1 MAKDLT
7 ESRRTRYTRL
17 AMQDALVELLQ
28 DQPLGSITVKALCER
43 ADVNRSTFYAH
54 YTSIE
59 DLLHDIEDETMAWV
73 TAALDQLLAQ
83 PDSAGIEHVIERIC
97 QYIADNRKHLQVLM
111 SPKADIGFQQ
121 QLLGLIYS
129 RQTVAEQLQPAAND
143 PVEAQM
149 RMRFA
154 VSGSIGLLQYWLATD
169 LAASPVDPAALLKR
183 SHLCRDCKTGR
194 SVSKV
199 RGQRRAAH
207 PPQGGPA
214 NFFRRIQRELIANTT
229 VQSLKSG

>member
-143 PVEAQM
+143 PVEAQC
-149 RMRFA
+149 A
-154 VSGSIGLLQYWLATD
+154 CASPYP
-169 LAASPVDPAALLKR
+169 AASAYCNTGSPPTSQHLRNQWPTPFSPWACPSR
-183 SHLCRDCKTGR
+183 S
-194 SVSKV
+194 
-199 RGQRRAAH
+199 
-207 PPQGGPA
+207 
-214 NFFRRIQRELIANTT
+214 EL
-229 VQSLKSG
+229 VGMV

>member
-1 MAKDLT
+1 MSKELT

-121 QLLGLIYS
+121 QLLGFIYS
-129 RQTVAEQLQPAAND
+129 RHDVAEQLQPAATTQSRRRC
-143 PVEAQM
+143 AC
-149 RMRFA
+149 
-154 VSGSIGLLQYWLATD
+154 
-169 LAASPVDPAALLKR
+169 ASPCPAALGYCNTGSPPISRPLPNQCPTPSSPWACLSRSEYGDSVVVKR
-183 SHLCRDCKTGR
+183 AFDRHL
-194 SVSKV
+194 
-199 RGQRRAAH
+199 
-207 PPQGGPA
+207 P
-214 NFFRRIQRELIANTT
+214 L
-229 VQSLKSG
+229 

>member
-1 MAKDLT
+1 MAKELT
-7 ESRRTRYTRL
+7 ESRRTRYTQL

-97 QYIADNRKHLQVLM
+97 QYIADNRKHLRVLM

-129 RQTVAEQLQPAAND
+129 RQTVAEQLQPTAND

-169 LAASPVDPAALLKR
+169 LTASPESVAHTIFAMGMPAL
-183 SHLCRDCKTGR
+183 
-194 SVSKV
+194 
-199 RGQRRAAH
+199 Q
-207 PPQGGPA
+207 
-214 NFFRRIQRELIANTT
+214 
-229 VQSLKSG
+229 

>member
-1 MAKDLT
+1 MAKELT
-7 ESRRTRYTRL
+7 ESRRTRYTRR
-17 AMQDALVELLQ
+17 AMQDALIELLRN
-28 DQPLGSITVKALCER
+28 QPLGSITVKALCER

-54 YTSIE
+54 YASIE
-59 DLLHDIEDETMAWV
+59 ELLHDIEDETMAWV
-73 TAALDQLLAQ
+73 TTALEQLLAQ

-129 RQTVAEQLQPAAND
+129 QRGVGEQLQSSAGYPA
-143 PVEAQM
+143 EAQM

-169 LAASPVDPAALLKR
+169 LAALPNRCPTPSSPCVCLPRSEHGEFSELSEACGFISIARYSFACSPAAPTPAL
-183 SHLCRDCKTGR
+183 
-194 SVSKV
+194 
-199 RGQRRAAH
+199 AIAH
-207 PPQGGPA
+207 
-214 NFFRRIQRELIANTT
+214 
-229 VQSLKSG
+229 K

>member
-129 RQTVAEQLQPAAND
+129 RQTVAESVAIVLARKHGFSVDHINSAFVAGSGTGAA
-143 PVEAQM
+143 
-149 RMRFA
+149 A
-154 VSGSIGLLQYWLATD
+154 VASITVNFNGSPPTSQHLRNQWPTPF
-169 LAASPVDPAALLKR
+169 SPWACPSR
-183 SHLCRDCKTGR
+183 S
-194 SVSKV
+194 
-199 RGQRRAAH
+199 
-207 PPQGGPA
+207 
-214 NFFRRIQRELIANTT
+214 EL
-229 VQSLKSG
+229 VGMV

>member
-1 MAKDLT
+1 MAKELT

-121 QLLGLIYS
+121 QLS
-129 RQTVAEQLQPAAND
+129 QL
-143 PVEAQM
+143 
-149 RMRFA
+149 
-154 VSGSIGLLQYWLATD
+154 
-169 LAASPVDPAALLKR
+169 
-183 SHLCRDCKTGR
+183 
-194 SVSKV
+194 
-199 RGQRRAAH
+199 
-207 PPQGGPA
+207 
-214 NFFRRIQRELIANTT
+214 
-229 VQSLKSG
+229 

>member
-111 SPKADIGFQQ
+111 SPKADIASNSSYWDLFTAGRQSPSSCSPPPTTR
-121 QLLGLIYS
+121 S
-129 RQTVAEQLQPAAND
+129 RPKCACASPYPAASAYCNTGS
-143 PVEAQM
+143 PPTSQHLRNQWPTPFSPWAC
-149 RMRFA
+149 RLA
-154 VSGSIGLLQYWLATD
+154 VIGGM
-169 LAASPVDPAALLKR
+169 V
-183 SHLCRDCKTGR
+183 
-194 SVSKV
+194 
-199 RGQRRAAH
+199 
-207 PPQGGPA
+207 
-214 NFFRRIQRELIANTT
+214 
-229 VQSLKSG
+229 